1 MPGLRIVSLLPSA
14 TEIVAAL
21 GAEDR
26 LVGRSHECDFPSS
39 VATLPVCTAARIDAA
54 ASSAEIDRAVKHALH
69 DALAIYDVFEE
80 RLREL
85 APDII
90 VTQDQCDVCAVAFA
104 DVEAAVAAWTGHT
117 TEIVSLRP
125 DNIAAVYEDIRKV
138 GDAIGASARA
148 DTVIDD
154 MRQRAEIIARTAVA
168 LETPTVACIEWTDP
182 LMAAGNWV
190 PELVTLAGGRDVFG
204 TAGSHA
210 PWITWDDLGSAD
222 PEVIIFMPCGFDLTR
237 CRREAVLV
245 AKRPGWHELQ
255 AVRNGR
261 VYVTDGNA
269 YFNRPGPRL
278 ADSLE
283 IMAEILHPAQFAFG
297 HGVGAKGNGWES
309 LDR

>member
-1 MPGLRIVSLLPSA
+1 MPPPRIVSLLPSA

-21 GAEDR
+21 GARDR
-26 LVGRSHECDFPSS
+26 LIGRSHECDFPSS

-54 ASSAEIDRAVKHALH
+54 ASSAEIDRAVKHALQ
-69 DALAIYDVFEE
+69 DALAIYDVFEA

-117 TEIVSLRP
+117 TEIVSLHP
-125 DNIAAVYEDIRKV
+125 DSIAAVYDDIHKV
-138 GDAIGASARA
+138 GAAIGVPAHA
-148 DTVIDD
+148 DTVVDD
-154 MRQRAEIIARTAVA
+154 MRQRADVIARQAAA

-190 PELVTLAGGRDVFG
+190 PELVALAGGRDVFG

-210 PWITWDDLGSAD
+210 PWINWNDLCAAD
-222 PEVIIFMPCGFDLTR
+222 PDVIVFMPCGFDLPR

-245 AKRPGWHELQ
+245 AERAGWRDLQ

-283 IMAEILHPAQFAFG
+283 IMAEILHPAHFAFG
-297 HGVGAKGNGWES
+297 HAIGANGTGWQP